1 MFTGIALFFILA
13 ITGYLVI
20 LPLVR
25 REYTVDGERS
35 PDSDEVSLERT
46 KEAVFTTINEIEF
59 DYKMKK
65 LSDDDYQNLK
75 RQYKQKALEI
85 LHDEDELELQLSHEE
100 VDLEMLPEDNE
111 LEITEEIEREL
122 DALRRQRQAN
132 SGVI

>member
-85 LHDEDELELQLSHEE
+85 LHEEDELELQLSHEE

-122 DALRRQRQAN
+122 DALRRQRQTN
-132 SGVI
+132 TGVI

>member
-1 MFTGIALFFILA
+1 MLTGIALLFILA

-25 REYTVDGERS
+25 REYTAGSKTS
-35 PDSDEVSLERT
+35 PISDEKSLERT

-75 RQYKQKALEI
+75 QQYKQKALEI
-85 LHDEDELELQLSHEE
+85 LHEEDELELRLSHEE
-100 VDLEMLPEDNE
+100 DEPELISADTE
-111 LEITEEIEREL
+111 LELAAEIELEL
-122 DALRRQRQAN
+122 EALRRQRQAN
-132 SGVI
+132 TGVS